1 MSRMSSFFGI
11 HQMKQPGIKMQRFFL
26 IVLLLCGLPLAAHF
40 PVIVDTEESK
50 GLISGLTFTPVQL
63 GIGFLDQAQ
72 VFDGDSH
79 CFAALGL
86 LGLLQQSGAVTFA
99 PVNMLRY
106 NFLLQ
111 TGALASISENN
122 FFLTASPCNL
132 ASKNYGLQAGLFNYS
147 VRDTGLQIG
156 LFNAGGLIQIG
167 LLNTDGNFQIGLL
180 NYNHRAWLKWM
191 PLINFSADL

>member
-1 MSRMSSFFGI
+1 
-11 HQMKQPGIKMQRFFL
+11 MKRFFL
-26 IVLLLCGLPLAAHF
+26 IALLLCCLPLAAHF

-50 GLISGLTFTPVQL
+50 GVISGVAFTPLQL
-63 GIGFLDQAQ
+63 GIGFLDHAQ
-72 VFDGDSH
+72 IFDGDSH

-106 NFLLQ
+106 NFFLQ
-111 TGALASISENN
+111 TGALANISENN

-132 ASKNYGLQAGLFNYS
+132 ANKNYGLQTGLFNYS

-156 LFNAGGLIQIG
+156 LFNLGSLVQIG
-167 LLNTDGNFQIGLL
+167 LFNADGNFQIGLL
-180 NYNHRAWLKWM
+180 NYNSRGWLKWM
-191 PLINFSADL
+191 PLVNFSADF

>member
-1 MSRMSSFFGI
+1 
-11 HQMKQPGIKMQRFFL
+11 MKRFFL
-26 IVLLLCGLPLAAHF
+26 IALLLCCLPLAAHF

-50 GLISGLTFTPVQL
+50 GVISGVAFTPLQL
-63 GIGFLDQAQ
+63 GIGFLDHAQ
-72 VFDGDSH
+72 IFDGDSH

-86 LGLLQQSGAVTFA
+86 LGLLQESGEISFA

-106 NFLLQ
+106 NFFLQ
-111 TGALASISENN
+111 TGALANISENN

-156 LFNAGGLIQIG
+156 LFNVGSLIQIG
-167 LLNTDGNFQIGLL
+167 VLNADGNFQIGLL
-180 NYNHRAWLKWM
+180 NYNSRAWLKWM
-191 PLINFSADL
+191 PLINFSTDF

>member
-1 MSRMSSFFGI
+1 
-11 HQMKQPGIKMQRFFL
+11 MKRFFL
-26 IVLLLCGLPLAAHF
+26 IALLLCCLPLAAQF

-50 GLISGLTFTPVQL
+50 GVVSGVTFTPLQL
-63 GIGFLDQAQ
+63 GIGFLEHAQ
-72 VFDGDSH
+72 IFDGDSH

-86 LGLLQQSGAVTFA
+86 LGMLQRSGTVSFA

-106 NFLLQ
+106 NFFLQ
-111 TGALASISENN
+111 TGALANISENN

-156 LFNAGGLIQIG
+156 LFNRGSLVQIG
-167 LLNTDGNFQIGLL
+167 VFNTDGNFQIGLL
-180 NYNHRAWLKWM
+180 NYNPRGWLKLM
-191 PLINFSADL
+191 PLINFSTDF